1 MVEIFKPVRLYLT
14 GLFFILLPNYLVS
27 MKKIIVLLLLLLISS
42 NFFFAQNTFSVDLQK
57 NSSITIHGT
66 TNLLSFKLIQ
76 TGEKLTKRNFIITAS
91 ENHNKIILSQNEHT
105 ILVKD
110 FSSENK
116 MAQRDFLK
124 LVKADMYPS
133 FHVKVNYFEIDPNT
147 INTDQ
152 AKATV
157 SVDLTITGKTK
168 QYSIPVKSVRDGDN
182 YKLNGNKK
190 INIRDFG
197 LDPPV
202 EMMGLIRVSEWIN
215 IDFNI
220 ICRIS
225 DYKSSGDYSTPNVPV
240 SSHGRISN

>member
-1 MVEIFKPVRLYLT
+1 
-14 GLFFILLPNYLVS
+14 
-27 MKKIIVLLLLLLISS
+27 MKKIAVLFLLLSLSINS
-42 NFFFAQNTFSVDLQK
+42 FFAQTTFSVDLQK

-91 ENHNKIILSQNEHT
+91 ESHNKIILSQNEHT

-168 QYSIPVKSVRDGDN
+168 QYSIPVKSVHDGDN

-225 DYKSSGDYSTPNVPV
+225 DYKPSVDYSTPNVPV
-240 SSHGRISN
+240 SSHGRMPN

>member
-1 MVEIFKPVRLYLT
+1 
-14 GLFFILLPNYLVS
+14 
-27 MKKIIVLLLLLLISS
+27 MKKIIVLSLFLLIFI

-76 TGEKLTKRNFIITAS
+76 TGEKLTKRNFVIS
-91 ENHNKIILSQNEHT
+91 VSDSHNKIVLSQNEHS

-110 FSSENK
+110 FTSENK
-116 MAQRDFLK
+116 MALRDFMK
-124 LVKADMYPS
+124 LVKANMYPS

-168 QYSIPVKSVRDGDN
+168 QYSIPVKSVHDGDN

-225 DYKSSGDYSTPNVPV
+225 DYNPSGDYSTPNVPV
-240 SSHGRISN
+240 SSHGRMSN

>member
-1 MVEIFKPVRLYLT
+1 
-14 GLFFILLPNYLVS
+14 

-147 INTDQ
+147 INNDI

-240 SSHGRISN
+240 SSHRRISN

>member
-1 MVEIFKPVRLYLT
+1 
-14 GLFFILLPNYLVS
+14 
-27 MKKIIVLLLLLLISS
+27 MKKIIVLSLFLLIFI

-76 TGEKLTKRNFIITAS
+76 TGEKLTKRNFVIS
-91 ENHNKIILSQNEHT
+91 VSDSHNKIVLSQNEHS

-110 FSSENK
+110 FTSENK
-116 MAQRDFLK
+116 MAL
-124 LVKADMYPS
+124 
-133 FHVKVNYFEIDPNT
+133 
-147 INTDQ
+147 
-152 AKATV
+152 
-157 SVDLTITGKTK
+157 
-168 QYSIPVKSVRDGDN
+168 
-182 YKLNGNKK
+182 
-190 INIRDFG
+190 RDFG

-225 DYKSSGDYSTPNVPV
+225 DYNPSGDYSTPNVPV
-240 SSHGRISN
+240 SSHGRMSN